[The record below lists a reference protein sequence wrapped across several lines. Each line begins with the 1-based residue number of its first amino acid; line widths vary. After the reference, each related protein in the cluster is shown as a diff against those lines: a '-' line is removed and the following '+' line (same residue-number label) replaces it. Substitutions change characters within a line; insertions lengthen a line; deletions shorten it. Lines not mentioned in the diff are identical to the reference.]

1 MKLAITK
8 NAKILALF
16 AIACTAVVALTF
28 ELTKNRIKQ
37 QEQKQLLNTLH
48 AVVPDDIHDN
58 DMSQRCVSINDPLL
72 GTDENQLAYLA
83 TQNDQPVAAAIT
95 SVAPD
100 GYSGKIFLMVAMHID
115 GKLGAVRV
123 LKHQETPGL
132 GDKVEERKSDWI
144 FSFDN
149 RSQAELT
156 SSRWAVE
163 KDGGMI
169 DQFTGATITPR
180 AVVKAVKNTAT
191 YFEQHKAMLFQQ
203 ENACEVEQ

>member
-1 MKLAITK
+1 MKIAITK

-16 AIACTAVVALTF
+16 AVACTAVVSLTF

-37 QEQKQLLNTLH
+37 QEQKQLLSTLH

-58 DMSQRCVSINDPLL
+58 DMSQRCVRINDPLL
-72 GTDENQLAYLA
+72 GSSDDQLAYLA
-83 TQNDQPVAAAIT
+83 TQNDQPIAAAIT

-100 GYSGKIFLMVAMHID
+100 GYSGKIFLIVAMRVD
-115 GKLGAVRV
+115 GKLSAVRV

-144 FSFDN
+144 FSFNN
-149 RSQAELT
+149 RSKEELE

-180 AVVKAVKNTAT
+180 AVVKAVKKTAN
-191 YFEQHKAMLFQQ
+191 YFEQHKDTLFQQ
-203 ENACEVEQ
+203 ANACEVEQ